1 LKREQEFV
9 SMSRLLIAL
18 ALSISAWASVCAQ
31 EQHGPEEFFPMS
43 VGTYWLYEGTVSW
56 ADSASDE
63 PVKQQISWKMS
74 VNKVIRRND
83 LVAAIVTGFPADLDF
98 SAGAAVPLPW
108 LILQDA
114 KHNFFHVNLGPNYD
128 LTKFDAPDPSF
139 TNFMDTDALL
149 FQWPLR
155 KGAKF
160 CDDEAKA
167 REDNMYCW
175 VVSQETTKPEISIK
189 GAPRG
194 KLQVFVLQYRS
205 LPDDT
210 TMELVPGLGLLSY
223 EYHHHGTVADTELR
237 LVEFHRASNPSP
249 TSGSQP

>member
-1 LKREQEFV
+1 
-9 SMSRLLIAL
+9 MIRLLIAL
-18 ALSISAWASVCAQ
+18 ALSTSVLASVLCAQ
-31 EQHGPEEFFPMS
+31 EQHAPEEFFPMS
-43 VGTYWLYEGTVSW
+43 VGSYWLYEGTVSW
-56 ADSASDE
+56 ADSANDE
-63 PVKQQISWKMS
+63 PAKQQVSWKMS
-74 VNKVIRRND
+74 VNKVIRNKD

-98 SAGAAVPLPW
+98 SAGAAVPQPW
-108 LILQDA
+108 LILQDT

-128 LTKFDAPDPSF
+128 LTKFDGADPSF
-139 TNFMDTDALL
+139 ARFMDTDALL

-160 CDDEAKA
+160 CDFEAKG

-175 VVSQETTKPEISIK
+175 VVSQETIKPEISIK
-189 GAPRG
+189 GAPTS
-194 KLQVFVLQYRS
+194 KLQVFALQYRS

-237 LVEFHRASNPSP
+237 LVEFHRAPGAP
-249 TSGSQP
+249 ETPGSQP

>member
-1 LKREQEFV
+1 
-9 SMSRLLIAL
+9 MSRLLIAL
-18 ALSISAWASVCAQ
+18 ALSISAWASMCAQ
-31 EQHGPEEFFPMS
+31 EQRAPEEFFPMS
-43 VGTYWLYEGTVSW
+43 VGSYWLYEGTVSW
-56 ADSASDE
+56 ADSANDE
-63 PVKQQISWKMS
+63 PAKQQVSWKMS
-74 VNKVIRRND
+74 VNKVIRRKD
-83 LVAAIVTGFPADLDF
+83 LVAAIVIGFPADLDF
-98 SAGAAVPLPW
+98 SAGAAVPQPW
-108 LILQDA
+108 LILQDT

-128 LTKFDAPDPSF
+128 LTKFDGADPSF
-139 TNFMDTDALL
+139 ARFMDTDALL

-189 GAPRG
+189 GAPTG
-194 KLQVFVLQYRS
+194 KLQVFALQYRS

-237 LVEFHRASNPSP
+237 LVEFYRGANASD

>member
-1 LKREQEFV
+1 LKLKKELV

-18 ALSISAWASVCAQ
+18 ALSISAWASMCAQ
-31 EQHGPEEFFPMS
+31 EQRGPVEFFPMS
-43 VGTYWLYEGTVSW
+43 VGAYWLYEGTVRW

-63 PVKQQISWKMS
+63 PATQQISWKMS
-74 VNKVIRRND
+74 ANKVIRKKD

-98 SAGAAVPLPW
+98 SAGAAIPQPW

-114 KHNFFHVNLGPNYD
+114 RHNFFHVNLGPNYD

-139 TNFMDTDALL
+139 TSFMDIDALL

-160 CDDEAKA
+160 CNDEDKV

-175 VVSQETTKPEISIK
+175 VVSQETTKPEIAVK
-189 GAPRG
+189 GAPPG
-194 KLQVFVLQYRS
+194 KIQVFALQYRS

-237 LVEFHRASNPSP
+237 LVEFHRGTSAPE